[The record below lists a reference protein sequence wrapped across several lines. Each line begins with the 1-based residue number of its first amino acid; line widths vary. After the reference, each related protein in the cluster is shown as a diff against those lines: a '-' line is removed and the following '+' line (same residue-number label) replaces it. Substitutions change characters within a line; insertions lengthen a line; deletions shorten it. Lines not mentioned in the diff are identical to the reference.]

1 MMDEKEKENL
11 GDKKSCGCPIDKECD
26 HVISNFQ
33 KYCKYNPDAPE
44 CKIFDI

>member
-1 MMDEKEKENL
+1 MMDQKEREYAD
-11 GDKKSCGCPIDKECD
+11 DKKSCGCPIDKECD

>member
-1 MMDEKEKENL
+1 MMDESKETDRDET
-11 GDKKSCGCPIDKECD
+11 KSCGCPIDTECD